1 MNRLRRHILA
11 VIEKCLVI
19 AWLASFIVLWF
30 RLSAADLACFLF
42 LGFAM
47 IYVRQ
52 MRGR

>member
-1 MNRLRRHILA
+1 MRHLNDAILA

-30 RLSAADLACFLF
+30 RLTAADLACFLF

-52 MRGR
+52 VRGR